1 MAADEVRARYLRDRV
16 MTASPAQRVVMLYD
30 RLGLDLTLAQA
41 ALSDAT
47 NATEAVAGAA
57 ADPVAAGTHLAHAM
71 QVVAELQAS
80 LDTSAGGPAANL
92 ASLYAFLVG
101 ELVAIRG
108 GAYEKLPAV
117 AEIVATLRDA
127 WAQAAQAV
135 APEPRTAPAAAGAWV
150 G

>member
-16 MTASPAQRVVMLYD
+16 LTASPAQRVVMLYD

-41 ALSDAT
+41 ALTDGS
-47 NATEAVAGAA
+47 NA
-57 ADPVAAGTHLAHAM
+57 ADAVPGATRDVVAAGTHLGHAM
-71 QVVAELQAS
+71 QVVAELQSS

-108 GAYEKLPAV
+108 GAVDKLPAV
-117 AEIVATLRDA
+117 AEMVSTLRDA

-135 APEPRTAPAAAGAWV
+135 TAEPSSVRAAAGAWV